1 LIKKINISNSYF
13 QLIESF
19 MDLQEDFEELLVKDL
34 EKVIKANVESSK
46 HRKILLSRLSKK
58 IKE

>member
-1 LIKKINISNSYF
+1 MIKKINISNSYF